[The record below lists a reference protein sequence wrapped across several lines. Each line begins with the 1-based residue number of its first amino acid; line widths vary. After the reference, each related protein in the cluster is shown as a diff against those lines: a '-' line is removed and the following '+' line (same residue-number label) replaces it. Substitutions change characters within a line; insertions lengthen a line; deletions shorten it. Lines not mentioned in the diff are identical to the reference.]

1 MAYVHGEKTVVSQMK
16 SAVNAGAAKMMDSP
30 MGKMG
35 MGTMMNE
42 SMGPMM
48 KEGMGSMMHEGAAP
62 MIKMA
67 EGMAKVMKT
76 PKTRIVVGSGAA
88 SAVAAGTGKSVMG
101 KFFTHPLVLFSL
113 GVAVGYYLHKY
124 RKSIISTSNE
134 ARQEE

>member
-1 MAYVHGEKTVVSQMK
+1 MAHVHGEKTVASQMK
-16 SAVNAGAAKMMDSP
+16 SVVNAGAAKMMDSP

-48 KEGMGSMMHEGAAP
+48 KVG
-62 MIKMA
+62 

-76 PKTRIVVGSGAA
+76 PRTPIIVGSGAA
-88 SAVAAGTGKSVMG
+88 SAVAASTGKSVME

-113 GVAVGYYLHKY
+113 GVAAGYYIHKY
-124 RKSIISTSNE
+124 RRSIISISNE
-134 ARQEE
+134 AQQEE

>member
-1 MAYVHGEKTVVSQMK
+1 MAQVHGEKTVASQMK

-48 KEGMGSMMHEGAAP
+48 KEGMGSMMHEDAAP
-62 MIKMA
+62 MMK

-76 PKTRIVVGSGAA
+76 PKTPVVVGSGAA

-101 KFFTHPLVLFSL
+101 KFFTHPLVLFGL

>member
-1 MAYVHGEKTVVSQMK
+1 MAYGHGEKALDSQIK
-16 SAVNAGAAKMMDSP
+16 SAVNAGAAKMMNSP

-42 SMGPMM
+42 SMGSMM
-48 KEGMGSMMHEGAAP
+48 KEGIGSMMHEGAVP
-62 MIKMA
+62 MMKVG
-67 EGMAKVMKT
+67 EGMAKVFKT
-76 PKTRIVVGSGAA
+76 PIIVGSGAA
-88 SAVAAGTGKSVMG
+88 AAVAASTGKSVMG

>member
-1 MAYVHGEKTVVSQMK
+1 MAQVHGEKTVASQMK

-42 SMGPMM
+42 
-48 KEGMGSMMHEGAAP
+48 GMGSMMHEGAAP
-62 MIKMA
+62 MMKMA

-76 PKTRIVVGSGAA
+76 PKTPVVVGSGAA
-88 SAVAAGTGKSVMG
+88 SAVAASTGKSVMG
-101 KFFTHPLVLFSL
+101 KFFTHPLVLFGL

-124 RKSIISTSNE
+124 RRSIISASNE

>member
-1 MAYVHGEKTVVSQMK
+1 MAHVHGEKTVASQMK
-16 SAVNAGAAKMMDSP
+16 SVVNAGAAKMMDSP

-48 KEGMGSMMHEGAAP
+48 KVG
-62 MIKMA
+62 

-76 PKTRIVVGSGAA
+76 PRTPIIVGSGAA
-88 SAVAAGTGKSVMG
+88 SAVAASTGKSVMG

-113 GVAVGYYLHKY
+113 GVAAGYYIHKY
-124 RKSIISTSNE
+124 RKSIISISNE